1 MVTYCHSILGRQ
13 RKHFSQ
19 LFNVHGVSDVTQTD
33 IYTAEPLVPKSN
45 AFEVEKANEKLKRPK
60 SPGID
65 QIPAE
70 LIKAGGKTI
79 WSEINKHINNMWNK
93 DELPEEWKESI
104 IVPIYKKVIK

>member
-1 MVTYCHSILGRQ
+1 MVTYCHSILSRW

-33 IYTAEPLVPKSN
+33 IYTAEPLVPESN
-45 AFEVEKANEKLKRPK
+45 AFEFEKGNDNLKRPI

-65 QIPAE
+65 QIAAE

-79 WSEINKHINNMWNK
+79 HSEINKHINYIWNK
-93 DELPEEWKESI
+93 EELSGE
-104 IVPIYKKVIK
+104 